1 MLLKDLILM
10 ALSSLKANKLRSLLT
25 MFGITIGVFS
35 VLGVMTAIQAVES
48 SIEEGLAEL
57 GANTFEITKNPALLF
72 RGPRTKSTRPDFTY
86 QEATEFKRL
95 MKNAPA
101 KIGLETRDRAEK
113 VSFGSIETNPVI
125 DIIGGDQN
133 YITANSYQI
142 NYGRNLS
149 NEDLIYARNLAIIG
163 PGVQEK
169 LFPAIDPLNRMITIN
184 GKKYRIIGVL
194 KEKGSVFGQSQDDIV
209 LIPITRFL
217 YYYGNLRQM
226 SFTVQASSKAVYQD
240 VMDQS
245 IGSMRIVRGQE
256 PGEENNFS
264 LRTNEAL
271 IESFNEVS
279 NTVQIGAFIISVIA
293 LLTAGIGIMNI
304 MLVSVTERT
313 KEIGVRK
320 SLGAKNSSVLSQ
332 FLIEAVIL
340 SELGGLI
347 GIVLGVIGG
356 NLFAAQLNSS
366 LIFPWDWAIT
376 GLVVCSAIGIGFGL
390 YPAYKASRLN
400 PVEALRFE

>member
-1 MLLKDLILM
+1 MRLKDLLVM
-10 ALSSLKANKLRSLLT
+10 ALESLKANKLRSSLT
-25 MFGITIGVFS
+25 MFGITVGVFS

-57 GANTFEITKNPALLF
+57 GANTFEITKNPAVLF
-72 RGPRTKSTRPDFTY
+72 KGKRNRSSRPDFTY
-86 QEATEFKRL
+86 KQALRFKRL
-95 MKNAPA
+95 MADSPA
-101 KIGLETRDRAEK
+101 NVGLEIVDRGEK
-113 VSFGSIETNPVI
+113 VAFGNTETNPVI
-125 DIIGGDQN
+125 EIIGGDQH
-133 YITANSYQI
+133 YITANSYEI
-142 NYGRNLS
+142 EYGRNL
-149 NEDLIYARNLAIIG
+149 NPEDVTYARNVVIIG

-169 LFPAIDPLNRMITIN
+169 LFPAVNPLGRIITAN
-184 GKKYRIIGVL
+184 GKPFRVIGVF
-194 KEKGSVFGQSQDDIV
+194 KEKGSIFGESQDDLV
-209 LIPITRFL
+209 LIPISRFI
-217 YYYGNLRQM
+217 YSYGKLRNL
-226 SFTVQASSKAVYQD
+226 SFTVQSLTKASYES
-240 VMDQS
+240 VMDQA
-245 IGSMRIVRGQE
+245 IGTMRVVRGLK
-256 PGEENNFS
+256 PGQENNFS

-271 IESFNEVS
+271 IESFNEIS
-279 NTVQIGAFIISVIA
+279 NTIQIGAFIISVIA

-340 SELGGLI
+340 SEFGGVI

-356 NLFAAQLNSS
+356 NAFATQVKSS
-366 LIFPWDWAIT
+366 LIFPWDWAII

-390 YPAYKASRLN
+390 YPAYKASKLN